1 MLNAMPSPSERDTR
15 LYVED
20 MLGFCDTVLDYTQG
34 MDQAR
39 FAADRMRVD
48 ATLRNLAL
56 IGEAA
61 TRVPADIRALAP
73 NLPWRK
79 VVGTRNRLIH
89 AYLGIDADTVWSIV
103 AADVPALRT
112 ALLVLLQAIPG

>member
-1 MLNAMPSPSERDTR
+1 MPLPSERDSR

-20 MLGFCDTVLDYTQG
+20 MLRFCDTVLDYTLG
-34 MDQAR
+34 LDQAS
-39 FAADRMRVD
+39 FAADRMRLD

-56 IGEAA
+56 IGVAA

-79 VVGTRNRLIH
+79 VVGIRNRLIH
-89 AYLGIDADTVWSIV
+89 AYLGIDSDTVWSIV
-103 AADVPALRT
+103 VGDVPALRT

>member
-1 MLNAMPSPSERDTR
+1 MLNAMPLPSERDSR

-34 MDQAR
+34 LDQAS

-61 TRVPADIRALAP
+61 PVSPQTSA
-73 NLPWRK
+73 PWRPTCR
-79 VVGTRNRLIH
+79 GARWW
-89 AYLGIDADTVWSIV
+89 A
-103 AADVPALRT
+103 PAT
-112 ALLVLLQAIPG
+112 A